1 MWVTREVILYLSAG
15 RHSKER
21 LSMVK
26 FFRTS
31 LSLLAAISLLFL
43 TTCDE
48 LEREMLVV
56 TGDVSNVSV
65 TSADAGGQV
74 IDLGQG
80 ATQHGHC
87 YSGEPNA
94 TVSGPH
100 TQLGVPAGT
109 GGFTSQLSD
118 LEPGTLYYVKAYI
131 SNGDITVYGN
141 EISFVTG
148 EALPA
153 TLTTAAITSVTE
165 TSAVSGGNIT
175 TDGSS
180 AVTARG
186 VVWGTE
192 DSPTLE
198 NNDGL
203 TEDGAGT
210 GEFTSDITGLV
221 PGMIYYVR
229 AYAVND
235 AGAAYGNQLSFE
247 TEVSEVTDID
257 GNTYQ
262 VVVIGGQ
269 RWLDGNLKV
278 TRYNNGDAI
287 STGLANLTWQAAS
300 QGAYAVYPH
309 TLVAGISSQQDMV
322 EAYGRLYNWHAVTDS
337 RGLCPAG
344 WRVPTDKDWDQLT
357 EYIIHNSGRTADDV
371 GYSLKS
377 CRQVG
382 STLGGDCSTD
392 IHPRWDSDNEF
403 YGADGFGFSALPGG
417 MRYSNGEYIGLGGI
431 GSWWSST
438 ALGDENAWHRSL
450 YNNSGVIDTGADVR
464 QTGLSVRCIK

>member
-1 MWVTREVILYLSAG
+1 
-15 RHSKER
+15 
-21 LSMVK
+21 MVK
-26 FFRTS
+26 CFRS
-31 LSLLAAISLLFL
+31 SISLLSVISLFFL

-56 TGDVSNVSV
+56 TGDMSNVSV

-80 ATQHGHC
+80 ATEHGHC
-87 YSGEPNA
+87 YSEEPNV
-94 TVSGPH
+94 TVSGPR

-109 GGFTSQLSD
+109 GGFTSRLDGLQ
-118 LEPGTLYYVKAYI
+118 PGTRYYVKAYM
-131 SNGDITVYGN
+131 SNGNITVYGN

-148 EALPA
+148 EILPA
-153 TLTTAAITSVTE
+153 MLTTAAITSVTE
-165 TSAVSGGNIT
+165 TSAVSGGDIT
-175 TDGSS
+175 SDGSS

-198 NNDGL
+198 ANDGI
-203 TEDGAGT
+203 TEDGSGT

-229 AYAVND
+229 AYATNS
-235 AGAAYGNQLSFE
+235 AGTAYGNQLSFE

-262 VVVIGGQ
+262 VVEIGGQ

-300 QGAYAVYPH
+300 QGAYALYPNA
-309 TLVAGISSQQDMV
+309 LVAGISSQQDMA

-337 RGLCPAG
+337 RGLCPVG

-357 EYIIHNSGRTADDV
+357 EYVIHNSGSTADDV
-371 GYSLKS
+371 GYLLKS

-382 STLGGDCSTD
+382 STLGGNCSTD
-392 IHPRWDSDNEF
+392 IHPRWDSDDEF
-403 YGADGFGFSALPGG
+403 YGADVFGFSALPGG
-417 MRYSNGEYIGLGGI
+417 MRYSNGEFIGLGGVGI
-431 GSWWSST
+431 WWSST

-450 YNNSGVIDTGADVR
+450 YNSSSIFDKGADIR
-464 QTGLSVRCIK
+464 QMGLSVRCIK